1 MTSKMRGFG
10 CGLIHWTFFR
20 GEWTENV
27 LSLKPIASNQWEQCI
42 KSAKEHMK
50 PAVCRGGKEGERV
63 SSALNM
69 RQGNQLKNKTDFSD
83 YTIVVIM
90 FHSWTTLGTTLC

>member
-1 MTSKMRGFG
+1 
-10 CGLIHWTFFR
+10 
-20 GEWTENV
+20 
-27 LSLKPIASNQWEQCI
+27 
-42 KSAKEHMK
+42 MK

-83 YTIVVIM
+83 YTVVVIM
-90 FHSWTTLGTTLC
+90 FHS